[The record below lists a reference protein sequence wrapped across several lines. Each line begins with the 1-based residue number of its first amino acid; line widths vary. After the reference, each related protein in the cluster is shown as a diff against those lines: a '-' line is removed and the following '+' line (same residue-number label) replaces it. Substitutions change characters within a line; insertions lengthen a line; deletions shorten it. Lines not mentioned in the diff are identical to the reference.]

1 MTTGSLGNDAP
12 GSASPPNAAPRSA
25 PPHGA
30 PPRSGILLLDKPAGL
45 SSNAALQKTKRMLR
59 ADKAGHVGSLDPLA
73 TGMLPICLG
82 EATKIAGDILSGR
95 KLYRFTV
102 ALGSRT
108 ATGDTEGAVVETA
121 PVPNFDGAQLSRV
134 LWQFQGP
141 QTQVPPMYSALKRDG
156 QPLYKLAR
164 AGIEVERAA
173 RDIEIFTLTAL
184 ASSTSD
190 LELEVLCS
198 KGTYVRTLAEDIAKA
213 LGTCGHVRSLRRIF
227 VEPFGDA
234 PMETLESIARAL
246 EAGALPAI
254 LPADAPLQHMAAVA
268 LELRA
273 SGMIRH
279 GQSVGVGDFPA
290 AGRVRLYDVT
300 GAFIGIG
307 ESDGAGN
314 VRPKRLFND
323 AR

>member
-1 MTTGSLGNDAP
+1 VTAGSLGNDGP
-12 GSASPPNAAPRSA
+12 GSAGPRSA
-25 PPHGA
+25 PP
-30 PPRSGILLLDKPAGL
+30 RTGILLLDKPAGL

-121 PVPNFDGAQLSRV
+121 PVPNFDTAQLSRV
-134 LWQFQGP
+134 LGQFQGP

-173 RDIEIFTLTAL
+173 RDIEIFTLTSL
-184 ASSTSD
+184 ASSACE

-213 LGTCGHVRSLRRIF
+213 LGTCGHVRSLRRVF

-246 EAGALPAI
+246 EAGTLPAI

-268 LELRA
+268 LDTRA

-279 GQSVGVGDFPA
+279 GQSVDVGALPA
-290 AGRVRLYDVT
+290 AGRVRLYDAA

>member
-1 MTTGSLGNDAP
+1 MLG
-12 GSASPPNAAPRSA
+12 
-25 PPHGA
+25 
-30 PPRSGILLLDKPAGL
+30 
-45 SSNAALQKTKRMLR
+45 

-102 ALGSRT
+102 ALGTRT
-108 ATGDTEGAVVETA
+108 STGDTEGGVVETA
-121 PVPNFDGAQLSRV
+121 AVPDFDELRLDQV
-134 LWQFQGP
+134 LGQFRGR
-141 QTQVPPMYSALKRDG
+141 QTQIPPMYSALKRDG

-173 RDIEIFTLTAL
+173 RDIEIFSLTRQAWL
-184 ASSTSD
+184 ATNPEPARRLELARYFELATH

-213 LGTCGHVRSLRRIF
+213 LGTCGHVQALRRVY
-227 VEPFGDA
+227 VEPFNDA
-234 PMETLESIARAL
+234 PMDTLESI
-246 EAGALPAI
+246 EEGILPTI
-254 LPADAPLQHMAAVA
+254 LPADAPLQHMVA
-268 LELRA
+268 IRLDSRA
-273 SGMIRH
+273 TEKVLH
-279 GQSVGVGDFPA
+279 GQAVTAGECGT
-290 AGRVRLYDVT
+290 AGRVRLYEAA

-307 ESDGAGN
+307 ESDGAGS
-314 VRPKRLFND
+314 VRPKRLFNG